1 MNDAPSFRHD
11 CVILDASTVINLYA
25 TGRMTE
31 IIRSLP
37 ARSAVSSFVKEK
49 EALFVQEPSDEIE
62 DRQRTPIELGSLIAA
77 GLLEVC
83 SHNSPSIA
91 NNIIVLADAGIR
103 GMGETIS
110 AAIALNEGWGIVL
123 DDRSATKK
131 LLARFPHIQ
140 TLTTFHLIKYWANE
154 ENVKT
159 VVISE
164 VLKNIRIRANYDIAR
179 DHPLYAWV
187 SCHDN

>member
-25 TGRMTE
+25 TGRMPE
-31 IIRSLP
+31 IVRSLP
-37 ARSAVSSFVKEK
+37 ARCAVSSYVKEK
-49 EALFVQEPSDEIE
+49 EALFVQEPGEEIG
-62 DRQRTPIELGSLIAA
+62 DRQRTPIELGSLIGA

-110 AAIALNEGWGIVL
+110 AAIALDEGWGIVL

-131 LLARFPHIQ
+131 LLARFPDIQ
-140 TLTTFHLIKYWANE
+140 TLTTFHLIKYWANR
-154 ENVKT
+154 ENINK
-159 VVISE
+159 VVVSE

-187 SCHDN
+187 SCHDD

>member
-1 MNDAPSFRHD
+1 MNDAPSFWHD

-25 TGRMTE
+25 TGRMPE

-37 ARSAVSSFVKEK
+37 VRCAISSFVKEK
-49 EALFVQEPSDEIE
+49 EALFVQEPGDEIG

-83 SHNSPSIA
+83 SHNSSPIA

-110 AAIALNEGWGIVL
+110 AAIALAEGWGIVL
-123 DDRSATKK
+123 DDRSASKK
-131 LLARFPHIQ
+131 LLARFPDIQ
-140 TLTTFHLIKYWANE
+140 TLTTFHLIKYWADQESIN
-154 ENVKT
+154 K
-159 VVISE
+159 VVITE

-179 DHPLYAWV
+179 DHPLFAWV
-187 SCHDN
+187 SCHDD

>member
-37 ARSAVSSFVKEK
+37 ARCAVSSFVKEK

-110 AAIALNEGWGIVL
+110 AAIALDEGWGIVL

-131 LLARFPHIQ
+131 LLARFPRIQ
-140 TLTTFHLIKYWANE
+140 TLTTFHLIKYWADQESIN
-154 ENVKT
+154 K

-164 VLKNIRIRANYDIAR
+164 VLKNIRVRANYDIAR

-187 SCHDN
+187 SCQDN